1 MSALDTAV
9 YWTEYVMRHN
19 GAPHLQSA
27 ASDLTWYQLLLLDVI
42 AVTLVLIAAI
52 AVILLYALRIL
63 LKLPRLLSKKK
74 QD

>member
-9 YWTEYVMRHN
+9 YWTEYVMRHK

-27 ASDLTWYQLLLLDVI
+27 ASDLSWYQLVLLDVI
-42 AVTLVLIAAI
+42 AVTLIFIAAI
-52 AVILLYALRIL
+52 AVIFVYILRIL
-63 LKLPRLLSKKK
+63 LKLPRLFIKRK